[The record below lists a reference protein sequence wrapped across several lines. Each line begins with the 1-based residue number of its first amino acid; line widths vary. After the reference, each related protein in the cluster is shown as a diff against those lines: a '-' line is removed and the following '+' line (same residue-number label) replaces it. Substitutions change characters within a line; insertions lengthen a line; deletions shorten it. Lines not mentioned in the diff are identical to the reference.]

1 MFPKQYLDLFPAFPR
16 RNTAFVAMPFGGQFD
31 DRWNNIIEPAV
42 RSVSRDGERMEP
54 IRVDTRRVGESV
66 ITEILDGISTA
77 AIVIAEVGTV
87 ATIDGKAFRNANVLY
102 EVGIAQAARL
112 PTEILLF
119 RSDSDPLL
127 FDISNIRVNRYDPS
141 DSRAARRIVGEAI
154 VDAFNE
160 IDLTKHRAVEKAA
173 DALDWEAFTVL
184 ATSSTANGFPHPA
197 LGTMGQVLGNVQ
209 KYSALEHLLSM
220 GAIEAEYP
228 RITLAQVKETPDAQ
242 LNVVYRATPFG
253 QALMTVVATRM
264 GGDDPQL
271 MQHAAVLFDSD

>member
-1 MFPKQYLDLFPAFPR
+1 MFPKQYLDLFSAFPR
-16 RNTAFVAMPFGGQFD
+16 GNTVFVAMPFGGQFD
-31 DRWNNIIEPAV
+31 DRWNNIIDPAV

-77 AIVIAEVGTV
+77 AIVIAEVSTV

-102 EVGIAQAARL
+102 EVGIAQAVRL

-119 RSDSDPLL
+119 RSDNDPLL

-141 DSRAARRIVGEAI
+141 DSRAARRIVSEAI
-154 VDAFNE
+154 VDAFKE

-184 ATSSTANGFPHPA
+184 ATSSTPDGFPHPP
-197 LGTMGQVLGNVQ
+197 LGTMGQVLGNVL
-209 KYSALEHLLSM
+209 KYGALERLLST
-220 GAIEAEYP
+220 GAIQVEYP
-228 RITLAQVKETPDAQ
+228 RLTLAQVKRTPDAQ
-242 LNVVYRATPFG
+242 IKVVYRATPFG
-253 QALMTVVATRM
+253 QAVMTVVATRM

-271 MQHAAVLFDSD
+271 MQHAAVLFDSE

>member
-16 RNTAFVAMPFGGQFD
+16 GNTAFVAMSFGGQFD
-31 DRWNNIIEPAV
+31 DRWNNIIDPAV
-42 RSVSRDGERMEP
+42 RSVSRNGERLEP

-77 AIVIAEVGTV
+77 AVVIAEVSTV
-87 ATIDGKAFRNANVLY
+87 ATIDGKTFRNANVLY
-102 EVGIAQAARL
+102 EVGVAQAVRL

-119 RSDSDPLL
+119 RSDNDPLL

-141 DSRAARRIVGEAI
+141 DIQAARRTIGEAI
-154 VDAFNE
+154 VDAFND

-184 ATSSTANGFPHPA
+184 ARSSTPDGFPHPA
-197 LGTMGQVLGNVQ
+197 LGTMRQILANVQ
-209 KYSALEHLLSM
+209 KYGALERLLSL
-220 GAIEAEYP
+220 GAVEVEYP
-228 RITLAQVKETPDAQ
+228 RITLAQVKQTPDAE
-242 LNVVYRATPFG
+242 LKVLYRATPFG
-253 QALMTVVATRM
+253 QAVMTVVATRM

-271 MQHAAVLFDSD
+271 IQHAAVLFDSD